1 MDMNDPNKYRE
12 SAADRAHGTHG
23 RGRTEE
29 RRLDD
34 PVVSP
39 GVARGLGE
47 PAWGSGTHLPLSV
60 RTRPGGRAN
69 SERLVPRRRP
79 GPRRRLRA
87 DSLPDWTPA
96 YAGEL

>member
-47 PAWGSGTHLPLSV
+47 PAWGSEGS
-60 RTRPGGRAN
+60 GG
-69 SERLVPRRRP
+69 SSIDKRRP
-79 GPRRRLRA
+79 KKKH
-87 DSLPDWTPA
+87 
-96 YAGEL
+96 